1 MNKDPGEWSDTEGG
15 KEGEWETDSQRQ
27 IDRERGRETE
37 RQTDRQPQADRIHQY
52 LLNSI
57 QSLGIYLDTDIYKSF
72 SWLLKS
78 YTVYKWNTI
87 LYIYYNDKYFLAL
100 SNIYCCTFSFIKG
113 PCYKIYNSWKDSSL
127 ARRNFNIKFLDKDS
141 KFILCWLQILLN
153 FCLKSEYSGHS
164 KKW

>member
-1 MNKDPGEWSDTEGG
+1 MNKDPGEWSDTEWG

-72 SWLLKS
+72 S
-78 YTVYKWNTI
+78 
-87 LYIYYNDKYFLAL
+87 
-100 SNIYCCTFSFIKG
+100 
-113 PCYKIYNSWKDSSL
+113 
-127 ARRNFNIKFLDKDS
+127 
-141 KFILCWLQILLN
+141 
-153 FCLKSEYSGHS
+153 
-164 KKW
+164 